1 MKAHVADAER
11 MHADQDELIP
21 RAVAGDQVALTM
33 LLKDGRRRLCERLV
47 GRVPAELRATIDVDD
62 LAQQAHV
69 IAFRRIKD
77 FVPAGPDGFH
87 RWLEAIALGK
97 LRDAIKRHRAV
108 KRGGGKAAGVMVGG
122 NADQSVV
129 ALLDMVAA
137 QGLSPSRSVAWH
149 EQVAALQSAM
159 AALPEHYR
167 QALTLV
173 YIEGRPVAEAAAMMG
188 RSERSLHGLCR
199 RAIESLRSE
208 LLSTCIFLRS
218 GEILQSPRT

>member
-1 MKAHVADAER
+1 MQT
-11 MHADQDELIP
+11 DQDDLIQ
-21 RAVAGDQVALTM
+21 RAVAGDQVALTL

-47 GRVPAELRATIDVDD
+47 GRVPGELRATIDVDD

-69 IAFRRIKD
+69 VAFRRIKD
-77 FVPAGPDGFH
+77 FVPAGPDGFY
-87 RWLEAIALGK
+87 RWVEAIALGK
-97 LRDAIKRHRAV
+97 LRDAMKGYRAA
-108 KRGGGKAAGVMVGG
+108 KRGGGKAAGVVAAG

-137 QGLSPSRSVAWH
+137 QGLSPSRSAAWH
-149 EQVAALQSAM
+149 EQIEALQTAL
-159 AALPEHYR
+159 AVLPEHYR

-173 YIEGRPVAEAAAMMG
+173 YIEGRPVAEAAAIMG

-199 RAIESLRSE
+199 RAIECLRSE

-218 GEILQSPRT
+218 GEIPQSPRA